1 MKFTKKVLKNGL
13 RILTV
18 PMKDNPTV
26 TVLVLVEAGSKY
38 ERRENNGISH
48 FLEHMCFKG
57 TDKRPSA
64 LEITKELDGIGAHYN
79 AFTGQEHTGYYAKA
93 DYKNFDKI
101 LDVVSDMY
109 LNPMLPEKEIEK
121 EKGVI
126 IEELNMYEDL
136 PDRKVWD
143 VFSSLLYGD
152 VPAGW
157 TIVGPKENIKIMRR
171 ADFIDYRMRHYV
183 SEATTIIVAG
193 KINENDVMK
202 KVTQAFKGISNRK
215 KEDKRKVI
223 ESQNAP
229 QISIFY
235 KETDQTHIVI
245 GSRTFNAYN
254 KYNPIIRVMGAVLS
268 GGMSSRLFQR
278 MRDQLGICYYVRAGN
293 DVFTDHGVFA
303 VSAGVDSTRLKE
315 GIKAILEELKR
326 IATETINPEELK
338 KVKQY
343 LIGSLHLGLES
354 SDSVADFYGGQE
366 IIHKDLKNPEDI
378 VKEINAVTAEDVK
391 FMAERIFKNETLNMA
406 IVGKFKDEKE
416 FENVL
421 KFS

>member
-1 MKFTKKVLKNGL
+1 MNFNKKVLKNGL

-38 ERRENNGISH
+38 EVKENNGISH

-57 TDKRPSA
+57 TNKRPSA
-64 LEITKELDGIGAHYN
+64 LEITKELDSIGAQYN
-79 AFTGQEHTGYYAKA
+79 AFTGQECTGYYAKA

-109 LNPMLPEKEIEK
+109 VDPILPESEIEK

-126 IEELNMYEDL
+126 IEEINMHEDL
-136 PDRKVWD
+136 PQRKVWD
-143 VFSSLLYGD
+143 VMFELLYGD
-152 VPAGW
+152 VPVGW
-157 TIVGPKENIKIMRR
+157 SITGPKENIKNAKR

-193 KINENDVMK
+193 KIKEKEVIEKVK
-202 KVTQAFKGISNRK
+202 KAFNKISDRK
-215 KEDKRKVI
+215 KEDKKKVA
-223 ESQNAP
+223 ENQKEP
-229 QISIFY
+229 QIKIHY
-235 KETDQTHIVI
+235 KDTDQTHIIV
-245 GSRTFNAYN
+245 GSRTYNTYN
-254 KYNPIIRVMGAVLS
+254 KYNPIIRVMSAVLS

-293 DVFTDHGVFA
+293 ETFTDHGFFA
-303 VSAGVDSTRLKE
+303 VSAGVDSTRVKE
-315 GIKAILEELKR
+315 AIKAILEELKR
-326 IATETINPEELK
+326 VATETVSKEELE

-354 SDSVADFYGGQE
+354 SDAVADFYGEQE
-366 IIHKDLKNPEDI
+366 IFHKEMKNPDDI
-378 VKEINAVTAEDVK
+378 VKEINAVKAEDIK
-391 FMAERIFKNETLNMA
+391 LMAERIFKNEGLNMA
-406 IVGKFKDEKE
+406 IVGKFKDDKE
-416 FENVL
+416 FKEIL
-421 KFS
+421 RF